1 MIRSTAKTRT
11 ILFIPSYFDLVRV
24 KNYLKEHNYAHGV
37 LSEYTTP
44 QNISRAR
51 LSFFKAEIP
60 LLLVTERFHFFKR
73 YMLRGS
79 VHVVFYAV
87 PERADFYAEF
97 ANRAG
102 EEQGIEEA
110 SVAVLYTR
118 YDGLRL
124 ERVVG
129 AEKAAVMCRGGGK
142 EAFMFS

>member
-1 MIRSTAKTRT
+1 M
-11 ILFIPSYFDLVRV
+11 
-24 KNYLKEHNYAHGV
+24 
-37 LSEYTTP
+37 
-44 QNISRAR
+44 
-51 LSFFKAEIP
+51 
-60 LLLVTERFHFFKR
+60 
-73 YMLRGS
+73 
-79 VHVVFYAV
+79 VFYAV